1 MFDSMRLNARPTS
14 LTSTVLH
21 VFLAKCLQSMQRLTL
36 SMIASNRVWLQ
47 EAQHAQELLGVGAE
61 RFAGI
66 AEQEPRFLDS
76 EGVAEAL
83 QEVRPAA
90 KCLQCSLLA
99 SATPAYAAHNPRLPS
114 TGYFSTQVKPCRSR
128 QSAAASVAALCMQRC
143 AHIAQ
148 R

>member
-1 MFDSMRLNARPTS
+1 MNARTTS

-21 VFLAKCLQSMQRLTL
+21 FFLANYLQSMQRLTL

-47 EAQHAQELLGVGAE
+47 EAQRAQELLGVGAE

-83 QEVRPAA
+83 QEVRASA

-99 SATPAYAAHNPRLPS
+99 SATPAYAMHKPRLPS
-114 TGYFSTQVKPCRSR
+114 TGYISTQVKPCRSR
-128 QSAAASVAALCMQRC
+128 QPAAAGVTALCICR
-143 AHIAQ
+143 
-148 R
+148 